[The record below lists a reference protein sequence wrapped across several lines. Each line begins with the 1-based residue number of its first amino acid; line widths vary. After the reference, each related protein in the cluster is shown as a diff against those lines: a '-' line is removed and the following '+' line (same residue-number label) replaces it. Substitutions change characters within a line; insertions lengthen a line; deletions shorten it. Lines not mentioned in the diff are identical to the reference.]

1 MKKEL
6 NGMFWSTGSFDLD
19 LPYIGDTKKACAIFK
34 KNLVEITWNCMRSL
48 ENNPTTLP
56 QTATILEG
64 QSVGGISI
72 FDLMQVKNY
81 GDGCKNLIW
90 QLFNDEFSLSIK
102 SACLIHS
109 FVAKEDAL
117 EWGVIRN
124 KAVSLHNI
132 KYVPPTENLPQILHR
147 GFDYL
152 TKQITSSAERA
163 IATFLFMARTQP
175 FYDANKRTAS
185 LMMNGSLMKDGY
197 FPITVLNR
205 EAELFHKELGKF
217 YETGDANGMFNFFEK
232 NLKELYTAQQR
243 KDFPKPSIEVE
254 R

>member
-1 MKKEL
+1 MQKEL
-6 NGMFWSTGSFDLD
+6 NGMFWDSGSFALD
-19 LPYIGDTKKACAIFK
+19 IPYIGDTKKACAIFK
-34 KNLVEITWNCMRSL
+34 KNLVEITWNCMKSL

-81 GDGCKNLIW
+81 GDGCKKLIL
-90 QLFNDEFSLSIK
+90 QLFNNQFSLSIE
-102 SACLIHS
+102 STCLLHS

-117 EWGVIRN
+117 ECGVIRN

-132 KYVPPTENLPQILHR
+132 KYVPPTEDLPRIVKQ
-147 GFDYL
+147 GFNFL
-152 TKQITSSAERA
+152 SERVKSAPERA
-163 IATFLFMARTQP
+163 IATFLFMSRTQP

-185 LMMNGSLMKDGY
+185 LMMNGILLKEGF

-205 EAELFHKELGKF
+205 EAETFHKELGTF
-217 YETGDANGMFNFFEK
+217 YETGNANGMFKFFE
-232 NLKELYTAQQR
+232 NSLKKLYTAQQR
-243 KDFPKPSIEVE
+243 KDFPKPQIEIK